1 MITCASF
8 SRREARAEGENGVV
22 RSDANGD
29 NIVFQR
35 ERERKREIEREKKRE
50 SRYSQK
56 LRKRKR
62 KKGISFFKKKVKS
75 GWIFLKRR

>member
-1 MITCASF
+1 MTTCASF

-35 ERERKREIEREKKRE
+35 EREKKREIEREKKERE
-50 SRYSQK
+50 E
-56 LRKRKR
+56 
-62 KKGISFFKKKVKS
+62 IVKS
-75 GWIFLKRR
+75 YAREKGKREYPFSRNKQKVDGFS